1 MKKELKPYVALCD
14 AIGKLF
20 YPNVE
25 VVMHDLESKT
35 LVHIVNAFSKRR
47 VGDAMLSDA
56 KDISTLK
63 ENWVGPYDKRNA
75 DGKRLKA
82 VSVILRDVEEAP
94 IGMICINYNTEPI
107 ETLLES
113 LKGFLHVNEPAQKP
127 SILFSQSWKEHTD
140 ETIEKYLSTRNIS
153 LLGLS
158 TNDKKEL
165 VWFLEQEGIFAIRNV
180 VLYVCSVLNISK
192 ATLYNWLKP
201 MRNTSLHV
209 KESHAN

>member
-25 VVMHDLESKT
+25 VVMHDLESKK

-56 KDISTLK
+56 KDISAL
-63 ENWVGPYDKRNA
+63 EEDWVGPYDKRNT
-75 DGKRLKA
+75 DGKRLKS
-82 VSVILRDVEEAP
+82 VSVIVRDGEEKP
-94 IGMICINYNTEPI
+94 LGMICINFNTEVV
-107 ETLLES
+107 ESLFES
-113 LKGFLHVNEPAQKP
+113 LKGLLHVSDTSVSKP
-127 SILFSQSWKEHTD
+127 SVLFSQSWREHTD
-140 ETIEKYLSTRNIS
+140 EMIEKYLSEKNIS

-165 VWFLEQEGIFAIRNV
+165 VWFLEKEGIFAIRNV
-180 VLYVCSVLNISK
+180 VLYVCNVLGISK
-192 ATLYNWLKP
+192 ATIYNWLKVV
-201 MRNTSLHV
+201 RV
-209 KESHAN
+209 